1 MPLPTN
7 LCYATLGKN
16 VAGILAV
23 DKHMEF
29 FKLKAKA
36 AEDAATAQSASCY
49 NNPDQM
55 QINQESDSDMLLA
68 SNMVLLFLLMLFIGL
83 MNNQDSILIA
93 CI

>member
-1 MPLPTN
+1 M
-7 LCYATLGKN
+7 LGKN

-29 FKLKAKA
+29 FKIKAKA
-36 AEDAATAQSASCY
+36 AEEAQSASCY
-49 NNPDQM
+49 NYPDQM

-68 SNMVLLFLLMLFIGL
+68 SNMLLLFLLMLFIGL